1 MRIISYRLWFDE
13 ESQLTSPKVNVSSTL
28 IVVFRIV
35 LFLSDSSKCV
45 IPLQFAKTGFRDE
58 SIHVVVIHKQQKWKK
73 GKRAETFLI
82 ILWNSFSCVAVSIN
96 NVFKKRDGP
105 SKECREKNRRERR
118 DHISTSDDYLIEQ
131 KLFYLLMNALGA
143 NMRDKI
149 YELDKV
155 DCFLLFVKYLICYH
169 HYYYSTYESF

>member
-1 MRIISYRLWFDE
+1 MRIISCRLWFDE

-35 LFLSDSSKCV
+35 LFLSDSSNVLFLCNSLKRV
-45 IPLQFAKTGFRDE
+45 LGMSPFMSSWYTNNKNE
-58 SIHVVVIHKQQKWKK
+58 KK

-105 SKECREKNRRERR
+105 SKECREKNRREWR

-169 HYYYSTYESF
+169 HYYYFL

>member
-1 MRIISYRLWFDE
+1 MRIISYRLWFGE

-82 ILWNSFSCVAVSIN
+82 ILWNSFSCVVAVSIN
-96 NVFKKRDGP
+96 NVFKRDGP
-105 SKECREKNRRERR
+105 SKELWEKNRKERGTVSR
-118 DHISTSDDYLIEQ
+118 LQMITS
-131 KLFYLLMNALGA
+131 
-143 NMRDKI
+143 
-149 YELDKV
+149 
-155 DCFLLFVKYLICYH
+155 
-169 HYYYSTYESF
+169 